1 MNMRALIQ
9 RHSVAAYFFLAFCIS
24 WGGSLAILSPKF
36 ARGEVYQPT
45 DTVLTLLAMLAGPS
59 LAGISPAN
67 ETLWYT
73 IYAAVLWVVAAVVI
87 AKYGENLEISG
98 REIERRQ

>member
-1 MNMRALIQ
+1 MTSAG
-9 RHSVAAYFFLAFCIS
+9 FLVIF
-24 WGGSLAILSPKF
+24 SP
-36 ARGEVYQPT
+36 AP
-45 DTVLTLLAMLAGPS
+45 
-59 LAGISPAN
+59 ISPAN

-98 REIERRQ
+98 REI